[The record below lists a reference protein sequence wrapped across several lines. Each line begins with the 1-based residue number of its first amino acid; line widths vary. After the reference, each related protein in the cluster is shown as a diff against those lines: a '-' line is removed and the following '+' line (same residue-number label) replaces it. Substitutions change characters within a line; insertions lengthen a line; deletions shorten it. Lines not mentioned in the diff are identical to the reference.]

1 MIFKTKLFLQQKK
14 KERFRFSKRFNIITK
29 FDNFAGIKLSVC
41 CHQLISSGWDKLE
54 EIEME
59 NLDQRGAGGGEVQ
72 HFLIYIETS
81 VEVMEKYSLN

>member
-41 CHQLISSGWDKLE
+41 CHQLISFGWDKLE

-59 NLDQRGAGGGEVQ
+59 NLDQGGAGRGKFNI
-72 HFLIYIETS
+72 FLFTL
-81 VEVMEKYSLN
+81 KPQ